1 MPRGGKGQ
9 NGDAPSARS
18 MSNSRKTPGRGK
30 PLPALDPVMH
40 QPIRTR
46 MVAYLAARDEA
57 TFNELKDA
65 IQITD
70 GNLDA
75 HMKKLL
81 AARYVEARRETG
93 SGRPQTF
100 YALTDAG
107 RAACRSYVDALQA
120 LLHGL

>member
-1 MPRGGKGQ
+1 MTETKKSVRRNK
-9 NGDAPSARS
+9 S
-18 MSNSRKTPGRGK
+18 
-30 PLPALDPVMH
+30 LPELDPVMH

-65 IQITD
+65 IRITD

-81 AARYVEARRETG
+81 ASGYVEARRESG
-93 SGRPQTF
+93 DGRPQTF
-100 YALTDAG
+100 YSLTETG
-107 RAACRSYVDALQA
+107 RAACRVYVDALQT
-120 LLHGL
+120 LLRGI